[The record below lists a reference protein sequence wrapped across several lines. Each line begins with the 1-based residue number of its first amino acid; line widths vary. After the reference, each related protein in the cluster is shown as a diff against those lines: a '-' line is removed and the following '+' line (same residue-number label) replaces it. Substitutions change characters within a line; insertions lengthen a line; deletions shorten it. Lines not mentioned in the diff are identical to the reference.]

1 MCQRSRGVLP
11 PCRRA
16 LYRYTMAKDLGLLPC
31 RLAQGSLDPGLP
43 RWKNLWI
50 WVRKLG
56 SDSTWTGRSGIAQ
69 LTDCNSPWL
78 SPMEEE
84 LGSGYWVLGLIPQPN
99 REPSSDG
106 SVRTELIK
114 KSRKDI
120 FSAIKKKLT
129 FRAEGSEF
137 GLQTS
142 KVFGKLF
149 SDKDK
154 RDL

>member
-1 MCQRSRGVLP
+1 
-11 PCRRA
+11 
-16 LYRYTMAKDLGLLPC
+16 
-31 RLAQGSLDPGLP
+31 
-43 RWKNLWI
+43 
-50 WVRKLG
+50 
-56 SDSTWTGRSGIAQ
+56 
-69 LTDCNSPWL
+69 
-78 SPMEEE
+78 MEEE
-84 LGSGYWVLGLIPQPN
+84 LGSGYRVLGLIPQPN

-114 KSRKDI
+114 RSRKDI

-142 KVFGKLF
+142 KAFGKLF